1 MKIHA
6 NTMMIMAAMFL
17 LSSMMTSKGVAE
29 GANMIRQRN
38 TRGVAEAAS
47 PVAAAAAAY
56 TNQEQTAMEL
66 GMKDTVEKEEEEE
79 KNLELDH
86 YFRRTLQ
93 SSMASMPDDLGYYKL
108 KIRNDTPFNSF
119 ETIVYYAECDNEY
132 IQEGIASG
140 YTWTGP
146 YRGGCLVTNIYA
158 PLDRPKDQGGL
169 LWCDDYSSSIG
180 TGLSEFFF
188 IYSDGKCCIR
198 SSAQSKDCL

>member
-6 NTMMIMAAMFL
+6 NTMMIVAAMFL
-17 LSSMMTSKGVAE
+17 LSSMITSKGVAE

-38 TRGVAEAAS
+38 TRRVADEASS
-47 PVAAAAAAY
+47 PIVAAAHP
-56 TNQEQTAMEL
+56 NQEQKAMEW
-66 GMKDTVEKEEEEE
+66 GMADAVEEEEK

-93 SSMASMPDDLGYYKL
+93 SSMASMPDDLGYYKV